1 MVRRRE
7 PASALSG
14 PETHAVQRLLHLEPP
29 GIPLFYRPKGDGKR
43 RTNRHSIPCVHVA
56 GRSAV
61 RCERAGGGLS
71 LRRSRGPAPR
81 SLSGLHRVFFSSNML
96 LHRLSA
102 KRLLP

>member
-14 PETHAVQRLLHLEPP
+14 PETHSVKPLLHLEPP
-29 GIPLFYRPKGDGKR
+29 GVPLFDRPKGDGKR
-43 RTNRHSIPCVHVA
+43 RTNRHSLPCVHVA

-61 RCERAGGGLS
+61 RRKRPGGGLS
-71 LRRSRGPAPR
+71 LRRGRGPAPR

-96 LHRLSA
+96 LHRLSD
-102 KRLLP
+102 KRLFP